1 MKAPAVSK
9 NILRNFIVR
18 YRLEG
23 QLYEQQIRTNT
34 PQNAMTWVQTV
45 IPNAKDIRYVIK
57 DKRKSNR

>member
-34 PQNAMTWVQTV
+34 PQNAMTWVQAV
-45 IPNAKDIRYVIK
+45 IPNAKDIRYVAK
-57 DKRKSNR
+57 DKKEE

>member
-45 IPNAKDIRYVIK
+45 IPNAKDIRYVAK
-57 DKRKSNR
+57 DKKEEGG

>member
-23 QLYEQQIRTNT
+23 QLYEQQIKTNT
-34 PQNAMTWVQTV
+34 PQNAITWIQIV
-45 IPNAKDIRYVIK
+45 IPNAKDIRYVAK
-57 DKRKSNR
+57 DKKEE

>member
-34 PQNAMTWVQTV
+34 PQNAITWVHSV
-45 IPNAKDIRYVIK
+45 IPEAKDIRYVIK
-57 DKRKSNR
+57 DKKEE

>member
-45 IPNAKDIRYVIK
+45 IPNAKDIRYVAK
-57 DKRKSNR
+57 DKKEEG